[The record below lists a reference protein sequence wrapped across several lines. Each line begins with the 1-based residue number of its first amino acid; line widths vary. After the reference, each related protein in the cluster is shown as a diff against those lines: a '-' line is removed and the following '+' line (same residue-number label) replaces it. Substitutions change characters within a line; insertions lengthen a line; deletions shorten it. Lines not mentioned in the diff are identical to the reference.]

1 MKTRTH
7 RFVLLFLLPLTVY
20 LVLEATP
27 GAADE
32 KKPATSGDVHV
43 QVLQGKVA
51 LKEGFDNRHE
61 VKLGRTLQGVAKL
74 GIIEWFGGKAISGQL
89 DVKNPSRKPVFLS
102 YSLAF
107 FDAGGVMLGCSSQT
121 MDVGAGD
128 KTAIG
133 GALVRMP
140 LAQLKKVA
148 SYRITY
154 YEDHEDIGKR

>member
-1 MKTRTH
+1 MGPEDLAEIIAELNLDQSAE
-7 RFVLLFLLPLTVY
+7 LLVGMDT
-20 LVLEATP
+20 
-27 GAADE
+27 AD
-32 KKPATSGDVHV
+32 
-43 QVLQGKVA
+43 
-51 LKEGFDNRHE
+51 
-61 VKLGRTLQGVAKL
+61 
-74 GIIEWFGGKAISGQL
+74 
-89 DVKNPSRKPVFLS
+89 
-102 YSLAF
+102 
-107 FDAGGVMLGCSSQT
+107 DAGGVMLGCSSQT